1 MFFVLFRKNTDRP
14 GSYPSLERIRKKRQ
28 VEITLADSLIAI
40 DAVAA
45 QRHDDVHCL
54 AGCKLCRALDF
65 DPFIS

>member
-1 MFFVLFRKNTDRP
+1 MLLRKNADQPIR
-14 GSYPSLERIRKKRQ
+14 YPSLERIRKKRQ

-45 QRHDDVHCL
+45 QRHDDVRAL